1 MYPVVMTDNRQ
12 TGAVDRTGVLW
23 GALEMNIAGHKRSQ
37 EGNEKGD
44 ILRDWEDK
52 GKYGRWWEEG
62 IGESQI
68 AIELIGKF

>member
-1 MYPVVMTDNRQ
+1 M
-12 TGAVDRTGVLW
+12 DRA
-23 GALEMNIAGHKRSQ
+23 GALEMNIALPKWSQ

-44 ILRDWEDK
+44 IIREQEDR
-52 GKYGRWWEEG
+52 GKYVRRWEEG